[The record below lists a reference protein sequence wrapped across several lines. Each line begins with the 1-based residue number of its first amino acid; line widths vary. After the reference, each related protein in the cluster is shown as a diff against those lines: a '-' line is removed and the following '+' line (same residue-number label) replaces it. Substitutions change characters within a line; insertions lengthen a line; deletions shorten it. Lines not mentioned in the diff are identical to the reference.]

1 MTAGNDATLFFI
13 GLMLIAVEWV
23 RLSAWA
29 AGLFIFGTVL
39 NGVGAATGVDGITLV
54 SFRDHAGRSGRPV
67 RRDIRQTAH
76 CRAHRG
82 TARVNPFTT
91 ELPPT

>member
-1 MTAGNDATLFFI
+1 MTAGNYATLFFI
-13 GLMLIAVEWV
+13 GLMLIAVEWM
-23 RLSAWA
+23 RLSVWA

-39 NGVGAATGVDGITLV
+39 NGVGGHPSRRHHGGQLC
-54 SFRDHAGRSGRPV
+54 DHAGRGALFAATSVRPH
-67 RRDIRQTAH
+67 TA
-76 CRAHRG
+76 AHRG